1 MNKNSKIESFKNV
14 PLFAGLSRRELSA
27 LASAADEVE
36 LPEGRTLARE
46 GRGGAEFV
54 VLANGIADVEQGG
67 ERVNTL
73 GPGDFFGEI
82 ALVTGGPRTATVT
95 TRTPARLLVLSR
107 PAFRSLLRTSPRI
120 KRRILASAALRLAP

>member
-1 MNKNSKIESFKNV
+1 MNKNSKTESLRNV
-14 PLFAGLSRRELSA
+14 PLFEGLSRRELSA
-27 LASAADEVE
+27 LASATDEVD
-36 LPEGRTLARE
+36 LPEGRTLTLE
-46 GRGGAEFV
+46 GGVGTEFV
-54 VLANGIADVEQGG
+54 VLADGIADVERAG
-67 ERVNTL
+67 ERVNRL

-120 KRRILASAALRLAP
+120 KRRILASAALRLAS